1 MVTTYDYFIIGFY
14 FVFVLAIGFVFR
26 GLSKSTSDYFRAGG
40 SMPWWITGVS
50 AWIAGF
56 SAWTFTGAAG
66 KVYSSGTLVIALYYS
81 SLIAYGFAYCYTSK
95 RFRRLRVVSWMEGV
109 RARFNSPTEQTYT
122 WIKLPLTLFFSGLSL
137 NAIGVF
143 VSSVFHVNITPVL
156 IILGFAVTLVAVT
169 GGSFAV
175 LASDFVQAFLVVTIT
190 IIVTFLAL
198 REPAVGGLPGLIHKV
213 PSYEFNWTE
222 LVRPQVV
229 WTWIAVM
236 IWTQFWTMNNM
247 ESATMYLMAKSDRDA
262 RRMLLIPI
270 VGTIIGPL
278 IWFIPPMVAT
288 ITHPHLGLQ
297 FPNLK
302 NPQEAAFVA
311 VCMDVMPKGLL
322 GLLLCAMLGATIT
335 SMDAGLNKGAGV
347 FVRSFYLPIIDP
359 KCSEKRLLVV
369 SKICSLIFGVII
381 VSAAVEL
388 NRLRTLELFDL
399 TNQLAT
405 SLAAPLAVPLLWGLF
420 YKRTPPWSALST
432 VAVGFAFSWFVNSH
446 ADPVALQHFLGWAK
460 PLSKDE
466 ATDMLLAETAGCT
479 LVFGTL
485 WFFFTSLFYDKSS
498 AEYKERVEELFTR
511 LATPIG
517 MSEQRANVVAQQ
529 DETVYRLIGSLC
541 LAFGVFIL
549 FLTLI
554 PNEFLGRMCFVF
566 CGGSLLVAGLILT
579 RLSRKVRDEELL
591 LNEVAE
597 VEESGATPVAL

>member
-1 MVTTYDYFIIGFY
+1 V
-14 FVFVLAIGFVFR
+14 
-26 GLSKSTSDYFRAGG
+26 
-40 SMPWWITGVS
+40 
-50 AWIAGF
+50 
-56 SAWTFTGAAG
+56 
-66 KVYSSGTLVIALYYS
+66 
-81 SLIAYGFAYCYTSK
+81 
-95 RFRRLRVVSWMEGV
+95 
-109 RARFNSPTEQTYT
+109 
-122 WIKLPLTLFFSGLSL
+122 
-137 NAIGVF
+137 
-143 VSSVFHVNITPVL
+143 
-156 IILGFAVTLVAVT
+156 
-169 GGSFAV
+169 
-175 LASDFVQAFLVVTIT
+175 
-190 IIVTFLAL
+190 
-198 REPAVGGLPGLIHKV
+198 
-213 PSYEFNWTE
+213 

-270 VGTIIGPL
+270 IGTIVGPL

-347 FVRSFYLPIIDP
+347 FVRSFYLPVIDP

-369 SKICSLIFGVII
+369 SKICSLVFGVII

-466 ATDMLLAETAGCT
+466 ATDMLLAET
-479 LVFGTL
+479 LVLLYQPVLREEF
-485 WFFFTSLFYDKSS
+485 
-498 AEYKERVEELFTR
+498 ERV
-511 LATPIG
+511 
-517 MSEQRANVVAQQ
+517 QRACRGAVHAACDTDWLVRAARQCRRPAGRNGLSFDWKSVP
-529 DETVYRLIGSLC
+529 
-541 LAFGVFIL
+541 GVRRIHFSVDL
-549 FLTLI
+549 D
-554 PNEFLGRMCFVF
+554 PQ
-566 CGGSLLVAGLILT
+566 
-579 RLSRKVRDEELL
+579 
-591 LNEVAE
+591 
-597 VEESGATPVAL
+597 